1 MSGGST
7 QGYEHEPVKGL
18 PGLLPP
24 GEQMLW
30 QGSPDWK
37 RLALTAFHVRGV
49 GVYFALLMGWALLS
63 GGSLTGVIATA
74 SAGAAAVG
82 LLCLLAWL
90 SARSAVYTITNRRI
104 VMRIGVA
111 LPTCFNI
118 PLKIV
123 GNAALQRHADGTA
136 DIPLQLTGP
145 ERLGWLM
152 LWPHARP
159 WRVGTPEPML
169 RAVPEGERVAALL
182 LRALAEAV
190 PEGRRVV
197 VSDAGPASRSLGE
210 VQAA

>member
-1 MSGGST
+1 MSGAT
-7 QGYEHEPVKGL
+7 TGYEHEPVRGL
-18 PGLLPP
+18 PGHLPP

-49 GVYFALLMGWALLS
+49 AFYFALLVGWALLS
-63 GGSLTGVIATA
+63 GSSIAGVLATA
-74 SAGAAAVG
+74 VAGIAAIG

-90 SARSAVYTITNRRI
+90 SARSAVYTLTNHRI

-118 PLKIV
+118 PLKLV
-123 GNAALQRHADGTA
+123 GNAAVKRHADGTA
-136 DIPLQLTGP
+136 DLPLQLTGRD
-145 ERLGWLM
+145 RLGWM
-152 LWPHARP
+152 VLWPHARP
-159 WRVGTPEPML
+159 WHLSAPEPML
-169 RAVPEGERVAALL
+169 RAVPEGERVAAMLA
-182 LRALAEAV
+182 RALAEAV

-197 VSDAGPASRSLGE
+197 LADETPADRPMGK